1 MTNELI
7 SGWGRTQWVRSQLER
22 ASTLDEV
29 RNVVQNAEKKLIPR
43 GLGRSYGDAAQ
54 LSGGIAITIDEPV
67 TDPIIADGK
76 TTLSAGYSL
85 DNLLRRIVPKGYFV
99 PVTPGTR
106 YVTLGGA
113 LASDIH
119 GKNHHIE
126 GTFSRHIESFAIVTP
141 TGTQLVTENS
151 EPDLFNATSGGMGLT
166 GVVTDMTM
174 KLIPIES
181 AYIKMETARLRDL
194 DETLST
200 MAGSDHKFRY
210 SVAWIDLMARGSAM
224 GRSVLTRGDHA
235 SLSELPPQMASD
247 PLKYEAKAL
256 VDAPPFIPN
265 GLLNNITVRAFN
277 ELWFRKAPTFRADEI
292 TSIASFFHPLDM
304 VGKWN
309 RIYGKKGFLQYQ
321 FVLPDGQEE
330 VLRGIIERLSGLQV
344 ASFLAVLKRFGPE
357 NDGFLSFPKPG
368 WTLALDIPITN
379 AELGNLLDEL
389 DRIVLGAG
397 GRIYLAKDSRMSK
410 EVFEEM
416 YPKLDKFKEVKAR
429 VDPNNVIT
437 SDIAT
442 RLSIC

>member
-7 SGWGRTQWVRSQLER
+7 SGWGRTQWVRSQIER
-22 ASTLDEV
+22 ASTSGEV
-29 RNVVQNAEKKLIPR
+29 RDLVQSGQKRLIPR

-54 LSGGIAITIDEPV
+54 LSGGISLLLDEPS
-67 TDPIIADGK
+67 TDPIITDGR

-119 GKNHHIE
+119 GKNHHLE

-141 TGTQLVTENS
+141 TGTHLVTENS
-151 EPDLFNATSGGMGLT
+151 DPDLFNATAGGMGLT
-166 GVVTDMTM
+166 GIVTDMTM

-181 AYIKMETARLRDL
+181 AYIKMETSRLRDL
-194 DETLST
+194 DETLAT

-235 SLSELPPQMASD
+235 LKADLSPQLAQD
-247 PLKYEAKAL
+247 PFKYEAKAL
-256 VDAPPFIPN
+256 ADAPSFIPN
-265 GLLNNITVRAFN
+265 GLLNNLTVRAFN
-277 ELWFRKAPTFRADEI
+277 ELWFRKAPSYRADEVS
-292 TSIASFFHPLDM
+292 TIAAFFHPLDM

-321 FVLPDGQEE
+321 FVLPDGKEE
-330 VLRGIIERLSGLQV
+330 VLREIIERLSGLQV

-357 NDGFLSFPKPG
+357 NDAFLSFPKPG

-379 AELGNLLDEL
+379 AEIGNLLDEL
-389 DRIVLGAG
+389 DRMVLLAG

-416 YPKLDKFKEVKAR
+416 YPKLDRFKEVKAR

>member
-7 SGWGRTQWVRSQLER
+7 SGWGRTQWVRSQIQKV
-22 ASTLDEV
+22 STPDEV
-29 RNVVQNAEKKLIPR
+29 REVIQGSGKSIIPR

-54 LSGGIAITIDEPV
+54 LSGGVAISIAEPKDDPVIT
-67 TDPIIADGK
+67 DGK

-85 DNLLRRIVPKGYFV
+85 DNLLKRIVPKGYFV

-119 GKNHHIE
+119 GKNHHLE
-126 GTFSRHIESFAIVTP
+126 GTFSRHIESFVIVTP
-141 TGTQLVTENS
+141 TGTHLVTENS
-151 EPDLFNATSGGMGLT
+151 DPDLFNATAGGMGLT

-174 KLIPIES
+174 RLIPIES
-181 AYIKMETARLRDL
+181 AYIKMETSRLRDL
-194 DETLST
+194 DETLAT

-210 SVAWIDLMARGSAM
+210 SVAWIDLMARGSSM

-235 SLSELPPQMASD
+235 QLSDLPSQMAQD
-247 PLKYEAKAL
+247 PYRYDAKAI
-256 VDAPPFIPN
+256 VDAPNFIPN
-265 GLLNNITVRAFN
+265 GLLNNLTVRAFN
-277 ELWFRKAPTFRADEI
+277 ELWFRKAPSYRADEI
-292 TSIASFFHPLDM
+292 ATIASFFHPLDM

-309 RIYGKKGFLQYQ
+309 RIYGKRGFLQYQ

-330 VLRGIIERLSGLQV
+330 TLREIIDRLSTLQV
-344 ASFLAVLKRFGPE
+344 ASFLAVLKRFGEE
-357 NDGFLSFPKPG
+357 NEGFLSFPRPG

-379 AELGNLLDEL
+379 PELGSLLDEL
-389 DRIVLGAG
+389 DQIVLKAG

-410 EVFEEM
+410 EIFEEM
-416 YPKLDKFKEVKAR
+416 YPKLDKFKEVKSR

-442 RLSIC
+442 RLSIS